1 MAPKVFVSHK
11 QEDSERAAL
20 IAARLRMGGLDVYL
34 DVIDVQLDKG
44 GPDLADFIRMRL
56 EECSQL
62 LSVISRSHG
71 YLGGCL
77 GKSWS

>member
-11 QEDSERAAL
+11 QEDLERAAL

-44 GPDLADFIRMRL
+44 GR
-56 EECSQL
+56 
-62 LSVISRSHG
+62 ISPNIYGCASKNARSF
-71 YLGGCL
+71 
-77 GKSWS
+77 SR